1 MKKFI
6 WLYLSS
12 FGIMFAILSGIQEGG
27 LLPDHMGW
35 GKGFFACVLGAVLYA
50 TISKTLNLHTKP
62 QQKKKLKEYQEIY
75 RQNRSEEQ
83 KKKLKHY

>member
-1 MKKFI
+1 MKKLI

-12 FGIMFAILSGIQEGG
+12 FGIMFAILSGVQEGE

-50 TISKTLNLHTKP
+50 AIPRTM
-62 QQKKKLKEYQEIY
+62 Q
-75 RQNRSEEQ
+75 
-83 KKKLKHY
+83 

>member
-50 TISKTLNLHTKP
+50 AIPRTM
-62 QQKKKLKEYQEIY
+62 Q
-75 RQNRSEEQ
+75 
-83 KKKLKHY
+83 